1 MLVRKETFP
10 IRLKEDQTFCHR
22 GSNTVGMD
30 PSDQKPFTVADYVI
44 FALLLAASIGI
55 GLYHALSGGR
65 QRTTQEFLLADR
77 SMSCLPISLS
87 LLASFQSAVAII
99 GVPAEVFA
107 HGTQYWFI
115 GCAYFLGLLIPAHV
129 FIPVLYRLHL
139 SSAYEYLELRFSKA
153 VRICGTLAFI
163 FQTVV
168 YMGVCV
174 YTPAFALNAA
184 TGFELWGS
192 VLATGLVCTLYT
204 TMGGLKAVIWT
215 DVFQTVVMFAG
226 QLAVIV
232 VGVQQAGGVSEVW
245 RKVREGN
252 RIAALDLNPD
262 PTERHTF
269 WTLGVG
275 GVFLMLSLYGVNQAQ
290 VQRYLSART
299 EKEAV
304 RSCYMAFPS
313 LQLSLALSCVMGL
326 VMFALYCGEDHSEKL
341 ASSSKDAMV
350 IYFVMDMLHGLP
362 GLPGLFVACLFSA
375 ALSTISSA
383 FNSLAT
389 VTMEDLV
396 KPHFPAMTEAR
407 ATLLSKAFALSY
419 GLLCMAMAYFTHLMG
434 DSVLQVSAR
443 VSPRVVRLI
452 MPANS
457 PVCYHDK
464 PTLSCTSQEDLK
476 TAPVWQLSR
485 GGKVFEIFTG
495 TESSVTTETLETRV
509 MLKNISELWAGEY
522 TCMYQQKF
530 SSINII
536 HKASA
541 VMDISLLPGVALTMT
556 PAFPHCRNGSTSLK
570 DFLESS
576 SNMLDKSLNKSW
588 TSEAGEGA
596 ISLAES
602 YLDSLEYLIQKT
614 NVTRVSKKKNVE
626 LAASDCPRGSKCLNT
641 VFNTDVVLVSADP
654 GAVKTAGFKE
664 LENYLPNE
672 DETYEPNSMVV
683 SVTTE
688 KKHLDSVEVRI
699 NFSLN
704 RPRPHDVDIKCVSWD
719 SATRRW
725 STEGCEWQGASDEG
739 LCVCKH
745 LSSFAVL
752 MSRYPVN
759 IGGLS
764 ELTLVGL
771 SVSVVSLVLTLAIE
785 VIVWSAVL
793 SDHDKVMWC
802 RIFVALKH
810 FCYLAMFFWMLCL
823 SSILLHQAIFT
834 FHAMGRTTSLRFS
847 LVLGY
852 VCPLLIAVI
861 TWLSYNNGAE
871 GEYYSKET
879 CWLCYAGLMKGS
891 IHTFVIPIG
900 VIVFFNVFSM
910 VMVIMKLLNR
920 PTTPEKYNEKEKK
933 ATVTVMRTVI
943 LLTPIFGVTWM
954 FGFAVMLLDLT
965 SGPIV
970 LMVHYAFNL
979 LNTFQGLFILV
990 TTCLADQPQS
1000 SLSIGAWRACSSRST
1015 DSRPDSAAPW
1025 AAVQPCSVLRHG
1037 LAPCS
1042 MRIRAVSVC
1051 PGGKGTRIVKLM
1063 F

>member
-1 MLVRKETFP
+1 
-10 IRLKEDQTFCHR
+10 
-22 GSNTVGMD
+22 MD
-30 PSDQKPFTVADYVI
+30 PSDQKHFTAADYVI

-99 GVPAEVFA
+99 GVPAEVYA

-139 SSAYEYLELRFSKA
+139 SSAYQYLELRFSNA

-326 VMFALYCGEDHSEKL
+326 VMFALYCGEDHSDKL

-350 IYFVMDMLHGLP
+350 IYFVMDMLQGLP

-375 ALSTISSA
+375 ALSSISSA

-419 GLLCMAMAYFTHLMG
+419 GLLCMAMAYFTHLMD
-434 DSVLQVSAR
+434 DSVLQVALKIFGM
-443 VSPRVVRLI
+443 VGGPVLGLFCLG
-452 MPANS
+452 MFFPWANS
-457 PVCYHDK
+457 TGALAGLGTGLALAFWVGIGSIVARGGSGAMPLPGNTTSALHAALANV
-464 PTLSCTSQEDLK
+464 TLSRPS
-476 TAPVWQLSR
+476 
-485 GGKVFEIFTG
+485 G
-495 TESSVTTETLETRV
+495 
-509 MLKNISELWAGEY
+509 
-522 TCMYQQKF
+522 
-530 SSINII
+530 
-536 HKASA
+536 
-541 VMDISLLPGVALTMT
+541 
-556 PAFPHCRNGSTSLK
+556 
-570 DFLESS
+570 
-576 SNMLDKSLNKSW
+576 
-588 TSEAGEGA
+588 
-596 ISLAES
+596 
-602 YLDSLEYLIQKT
+602 
-614 NVTRVSKKKNVE
+614 
-626 LAASDCPRGSKCLNT
+626 
-641 VFNTDVVLVSADP
+641 
-654 GAVKTAGFKE
+654 
-664 LENYLPNE
+664 
-672 DETYEPNSMVV
+672 
-683 SVTTE
+683 
-688 KKHLDSVEVRI
+688 
-699 NFSLN
+699 LN
-704 RPRPHDVDIKCVSWD
+704 RFYS
-719 SATRRW
+719 
-725 STEGCEWQGASDEG
+725 
-739 LCVCKH
+739 
-745 LSSFAVL
+745 
-752 MSRYPVN
+752 
-759 IGGLS
+759 
-764 ELTLVGL
+764 
-771 SVSVVSLVLTLAIE
+771 
-785 VIVWSAVL
+785 
-793 SDHDKVMWC
+793 
-802 RIFVALKH
+802 
-810 FCYLAMFFWMLCL
+810 
-823 SSILLHQAIFT
+823 
-834 FHAMGRTTSLRFS
+834 
-847 LVLGY
+847 
-852 VCPLLIAVI
+852 
-861 TWLSYNNGAE
+861 LSYMW
-871 GEYYSKET
+871 YSAFG
-879 CWLCYAGLMKGS
+879 C
-891 IHTFVIPIG
+891 V
-900 VIVFFNVFSM
+900 
-910 VMVIMKLLNR
+910 
-920 PTTPEKYNEKEKK
+920 
-933 ATVTVMRTVI
+933 TVI
-943 LLTPIFGVTWM
+943 LT
-954 FGFAVMLLDLT
+954 
-965 SGPIV
+965 
-970 LMVHYAFNL
+970 
-979 LNTFQGLFILV
+979 
-990 TTCLADQPQS
+990 
-1000 SLSIGAWRACSSRST
+1000 
-1015 DSRPDSAAPW
+1015 
-1025 AAVQPCSVLRHG
+1025 G
-1037 LAPCS
+1037 LAVSFLTGP
-1042 MRIRAVSVC
+1042 MREEDVT
-1051 PGGKGTRIVKLM
+1051 PGTIYPLMGKLICLLPEPLKKKLCCVTPLGQTLPAQHKEDNGLASPREDGASPREADRFLREPQTALVEHETAM
-1063 F
+1063 